1 MPSQEQLHPFGDP
14 TRQGRSDIVV
24 EARGLCRTY
33 GSGQA
38 QVVALDNVN
47 LSVRRGEF
55 VAIMGPSGSG
65 KSTLLHCLAGLDV
78 PDGGQS
84 RIAGRDITGMNDDD
98 LTRMRRDML
107 GFIFQSFN
115 LLPSLSAEE
124 NILLPLRLARRS
136 PDKGWYDAI
145 IAALGIKNRL
155 THRPSELSGGQQ
167 QRVAVARAL
176 AGRPEVVFAD
186 EPTGALDS
194 ESSDSLLE
202 VLARM
207 CDTLGQT
214 VVMVTHD
221 ENAAAATNRVVRLR
235 DGRIIDDRY
244 IRRGS
249 AFQAP
254 PPGGRPVA
262 GQPRRQGEVR

>member
-14 TRQGRSDIVV
+14 TRQARSDIVV

-65 KSTLLHCLAGLDV
+65 KSTLLHCLAGLDI
-78 PDGGQS
+78 PNGGQS

-186 EPTGALDS
+186 EPTGALDQATGA
-194 ESSDSLLE
+194 EVMGLLTS
-202 VLARM
+202 A
-207 CDTLGQT
+207 CSATGATLIL
-214 VVMVTHD
+214 VTHD
-221 ENAAAATNRVVRLR
+221 AGVASRVPHTIHMR
-235 DGRIIDDRY
+235 DGLIDMEASR
-244 IRRGS
+244 
-249 AFQAP
+249 
-254 PPGGRPVA
+254 
-262 GQPRRQGEVR
+262 